1 MVYCLYCDLCGMC
14 HTCSNV
20 GLLIRAFLQFVIMCS
35 QLHFILVFL
44 AYLSLSPDFF
54 SLAGGRV
61 ELAMHF
67 TLNSEY
73 VAMVVARDLA

>member
-1 MVYCLYCDLCGMC
+1 M
-14 HTCSNV
+14 S
-20 GLLIRAFLQFVIMCS
+20 S
-35 QLHFILVFL
+35 QLHLMLVFQ
-44 AYLSLSPDFF
+44 AYLSLSSDFFF
-54 SLAGGRV
+54 SLPDGRM